1 MEKVTNWEDV
11 GLITSSTYRKRVL
24 ERVQK
29 PNMPS
34 ILSKELNLNKTHISR
49 ALKELLNKALIE
61 CKNPKTTKGRIY
73 EITTY
78 GKKVLK
84 EAEAVYGEKWKVRF
98 GED

>member
-1 MEKVTNWEDV
+1 MEKATNWEDV

-24 ERVQK
+24 EKVQK

-49 ALKELLNKALIE
+49 ALKELLKKKLVE

-73 EITTY
+73 EITNY
-78 GKKVLK
+78 GRKVLK
-84 EAEAVYGEKWKVRF
+84 EAEGIYGEKN
-98 GED
+98 